1 MFKNFYSITFLVIF
15 SLFFSA
21 CQNSS
26 PVGIV
31 PDPAGGGVCWGMFLR
46 PGRRNPASVDA

>member
-31 PDPAGGGVCWGMFLR
+31 PDPAGGGF
-46 PGRRNPASVDA
+46 PGDTLPSDGGNSS